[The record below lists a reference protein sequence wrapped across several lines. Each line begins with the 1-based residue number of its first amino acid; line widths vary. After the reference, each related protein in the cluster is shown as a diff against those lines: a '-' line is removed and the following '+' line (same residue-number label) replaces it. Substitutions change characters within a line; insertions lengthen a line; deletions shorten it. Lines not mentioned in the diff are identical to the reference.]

1 VNLKL
6 KTVSLLVVVFL
17 FSLAQGPIE
26 LAFVR
31 LKSTAEKPGYPVVY
45 PDGGPGSS
53 AINIARVPDYMRAF
67 MKLRETGDVILLDQR
82 GIGRSKPNLSRLA
95 TENLPL
101 DSFATCPAG
110 DGRLLAR
117 R

>member
-45 PDGGPGSS
+45 PEGGPGSS
-53 AINIARVPDYMRAF
+53 AINIARVPD
-67 MKLRETGDVILLDQR
+67 LCE
-82 GIGRSKPNLSRLA
+82 RS
-95 TENLPL
+95 
-101 DSFATCPAG
+101 
-110 DGRLLAR
+110 
-117 R
+117 

>member
-1 VNLKL
+1 
-6 KTVSLLVVVFL
+6 
-17 FSLAQGPIE
+17 
-26 LAFVR
+26 
-31 LKSTAEKPGYPVVY
+31 
-45 PDGGPGSS
+45 
-53 AINIARVPDYMRAF
+53 